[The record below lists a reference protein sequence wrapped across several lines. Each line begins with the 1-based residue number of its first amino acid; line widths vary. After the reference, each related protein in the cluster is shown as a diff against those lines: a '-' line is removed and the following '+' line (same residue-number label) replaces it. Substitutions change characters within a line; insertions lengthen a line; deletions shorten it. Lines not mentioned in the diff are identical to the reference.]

1 MFGCKR
7 HSSQVTHGS
16 TRSSSTHLERAGSVA
31 RRVRAQPLHQHHLH
45 AASRDPNY
53 HTLTRATAGANLLPL
68 QFPYPFVY
76 RPPAAVVDYRCT
88 LITKSAGKRA
98 RGSTR
103 LLNIGLERASL
114 TQLLLLF
121 IPGRQIASVTLHWHA
136 KMCTCHEPS
145 RSLPYRVPV
154 VCLVEQPL
162 FDGNCIG

>member
-7 HSSQVTHGS
+7 HTSHVTHGS

-31 RRVRAQPLHQHHLH
+31 RRVRAQPLHQHHLY

-53 HTLTRATAGANLLPL
+53 HTLPRTNLLPL

-98 RGSTR
+98 RKGTR
-103 LLNIGLERASL
+103 LLNVGLERARL
-114 TQLLLLF
+114 AQLLLLF
-121 IPGRQIASVTLHWHA
+121 IPGRQITSVALHWHA
-136 KMCTCHEPS
+136 EMCT
-145 RSLPYRVPV
+145 
-154 VCLVEQPL
+154 
-162 FDGNCIG
+162 